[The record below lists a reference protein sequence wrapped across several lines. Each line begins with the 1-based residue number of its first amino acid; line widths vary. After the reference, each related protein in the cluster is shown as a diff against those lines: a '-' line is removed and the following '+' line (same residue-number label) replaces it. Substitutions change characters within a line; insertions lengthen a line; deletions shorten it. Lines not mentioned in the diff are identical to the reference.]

1 MFHESVTL
9 RARALSD
16 LSLTKLFLGDG
27 IWLALEREHQNNYK
41 WLFETEVSYNV
52 VMLSQCSIVAPLIE
66 VITKADK
73 CYTIKHLILC
83 IKSEN
88 HNHAIV
94 ASTFGEY
101 KSIQ

>member
-1 MFHESVTL
+1 
-9 RARALSD
+9 
-16 LSLTKLFLGDG
+16 
-27 IWLALEREHQNNYK
+27 
-41 WLFETEVSYNV
+41 
-52 VMLSQCSIVAPLIE
+52 MLSQCSIVAPLIE

-88 HNHAIV
+88 HNPAIV